1 MIEDLLTKLEKT
13 VGPFNVENVHG
24 DRAYIIVQRNQI
36 SAVTELLLSKG
47 ARLRYETGLDLGVDG
62 FDLYYLFAFDGDRTT
77 THVIVKVRLPREEP
91 AVASMATLTPQASWA
106 ERELMEMLGIKFVGH
121 PDPRHLW
128 LPHEWPAR
136 PEAGN
141 TDNEAIM
148 RPQGAV
154 ANLLPIG
161 PYHPATL
168 DSNLFRIEVDGE
180 QVKGIDIKIGYNHRG
195 IVKLFE
201 GRDYYKGI
209 FLAERICGI
218 CNCAHTT
225 TYCTAVEEMANVET
239 PLRARYIRML
249 MVELERIQNHFLWL
263 GLFCNI
269 VGFTTGFMLS
279 WRARET
285 VQDAMELVSG
295 QRITHAMN
303 TIGGVR
309 KDVPN
314 ETASKILASLR
325 DVRQKAHH
333 LEGILLENPIIRD
346 RTVGIG
352 TLDPQ
357 AARTLGALGPTIRG
371 SGCRIDV
378 RLNDPYLAYNDVD
391 WHIVTNDGCDAYA
404 RMVVRIE
411 EMFVSLDICEQALTH
426 LPDVS
431 GELAAKGFII
441 ERSPGTAHVEA
452 PRGEVLYL
460 VVADDYAQNMPQAV
474 RIRTPTYHNLPLLNT
489 LLVGSEVGDV
499 PVILSSIDPC
509 LACTDRLT
517 EVKRTQTRVEYAWS
531 WNG

>member
-1 MIEDLLTKLEKT
+1 MIADVLVNLEREVGHFT
-13 VGPFNVENVHG
+13 VETTHG
-24 DRAYIIVQRNQI
+24 EQAYVSLRHDQI
-36 SAVTELLLSKG
+36 SAATKYLLSHG
-47 ARLRYETGLDLGVDG
+47 ARLSYETGFDAGVEG
-62 FDLYYLFAFDGDRTT
+62 FVLYYLFSFEGEHTT
-77 THVIVKVRLPREEP
+77 TRLIIGVRLPREQTTI
-91 AVASMATLTPQASWA
+91 ASMAALTPQASWA
-106 ERELMEMLGIKFVGH
+106 ERELMEMLGLTFSGH

-128 LPHEWPAR
+128 LPHEWPKL

-180 QVKGIDIKIGYNHRG
+180 QVKAIDIKIGYNHRG

-225 TYCTAVEEMANVET
+225 TYCTAVEEMANVDV

-263 GLFCNI
+263 GLFCNT

-285 VQDAMELVSG
+285 VQDVMELVSG

-309 KDVPN
+309 RDVSN
-314 ETASKILASLR
+314 ETTSKMLTLLR
-325 DVRQKAHH
+325 DVRQKADH

-346 RTVGIG
+346 RTVGVG

-357 AARTLGALGPTIRG
+357 TARTLGALGPTTRG
-371 SGCRIDV
+371 SGRRIDV

-391 WHIVTNDGCDAYA
+391 WHIVTNNGCDAYA

-411 EMFVSLDICEQALTH
+411 EMFVSLDICEQSLAQLNDTT
-426 LPDVS
+426 
-431 GELAAKGFII
+431 GALAATGFTI
-441 ERSPGTAHVEA
+441 ERSLGTAHVEA

-460 VVADDYAQNMPQAV
+460 VVADDYTQNMPQGV
-474 RIRTPTYHNLPLLNT
+474 RVRTPTYHNLPLLTT
-489 LLVGSEVGDV
+489 LLIGSEVGDV

-517 EVKRTQTRVEYAWS
+517 EVNRTRTSVEYAWS

>member
-36 SAVTELLLSKG
+36 SAVTELLLSQG

-346 RTVGIG
+346 RTVSIG

>member
-1 MIEDLLTKLEKT
+1 MIEDVLAKLEGA
-13 VGPFNVENVHG
+13 VGPFNVEEVRG
-24 DRAYIIVQRNQI
+24 DQAYITVRHDQI
-36 SAVTELLLSKG
+36 SAATTFLLSHG
-47 ARLRYETGLDLGVDG
+47 ARLPYETGLDVGVDG
-62 FDLYYLFAFDGDRTT
+62 FDLYYLFTFEGDHAT
-77 THVIVKVRLPREEP
+77 THVTIRVRLPRDEP
-91 AVASMATLTPQASWA
+91 AIASMAALTPQASWA
-106 ERELMEMLGIKFVGH
+106 ERELMEMLGIKFIGH

-128 LPHEWPAR
+128 LPHEWPQR

-180 QVKGIDIKIGYNHRG
+180 RVKGIDIKIGYNHRG

-201 GRDYYKGI
+201 GRDYHKGI
-209 FLAERICGI
+209 FLAERVCGI

-225 TYCTAVEEMANVET
+225 TYCTAVEELANVEI
-239 PLRARYIRML
+239 PPRARYIRML

-263 GLFCNI
+263 GLFCNS

-309 KDVPN
+309 KDVPS
-314 ETASKILASLR
+314 ETASKILTLLH

-333 LEGILLENPIIRD
+333 LEGILLENQIIRD

-352 TLDPQ
+352 MLDPQ

-378 RLNDPYLAYNDVD
+378 RLNDSYLAYNDVN

-411 EMFVSLDICEQALTH
+411 EMFVSLNVCEQALTH
-426 LPDVS
+426 LS
-431 GELAAKGFII
+431 EMTGELAAKGFTI
-441 ERSPGTAHVEA
+441 ERPLGTAHVEA

-460 VVADDYAQNMPQAV
+460 VAADNYTQNMPQAV
-474 RIRTPTYHNLPLLNT
+474 RIRTPTYHNLPLLDT

-517 EVKRTQTRVEYAWS
+517 EVKRTRTSVEYAWS

>member
-1 MIEDLLTKLEKT
+1 MIEGILAKLEGA
-13 VGPFNVENVHG
+13 VGPFDVENVRG
-24 DRAYIIVQRNQI
+24 DRAHITLRLDQV
-36 SAVTELLLSKG
+36 SAATKLLLSEG
-47 ARLRYETGLDLGVDG
+47 ARLPYETGLDLGVDG
-62 FDLYYLFAFDGDRTT
+62 FDLYYLFAFERDHATT
-77 THVIVKVRLPREEP
+77 LVIIRARLPREEP
-91 AVASMATLTPQASWA
+91 VVASLAALTPQASWA
-106 ERELMEMLGIKFVGH
+106 ERELMEMLGINFVGH

-128 LPHEWPAR
+128 LSHEWPEL

-154 ANLLPIG
+154 ANLIPIG

-168 DSNLFRIEVDGE
+168 DSNLFRIEVDRE
-180 QVKGIDIKIGYNHRG
+180 RVKGIDIKIGYNHRG

-201 GRDYYKGI
+201 GRDYHKGI

-225 TYCTAVEEMANVET
+225 TYCTAVEEMANVQI

-249 MVELERIQNHFLWL
+249 MLELERIQNHFLWL
-263 GLFCNI
+263 GLFSNM

-309 KDVPN
+309 KDVPS
-314 ETASKILASLR
+314 ETTLKTLRLLR

-346 RTVGIG
+346 RTVGVG

-357 AARTLGALGPTIRG
+357 LARTLGALGPTIRG

-378 RLNDPYLAYNDVD
+378 RLNDPYLAYDDVD
-391 WHIVTNDGCDAYA
+391 WHIVTNNGCDAYA

-411 EMFVSLDICEQALTH
+411 EMFVSLDICEQALTY
-426 LPDVS
+426 LPDVT
-431 GELAAKGFII
+431 GDLAAKGFTI
-441 ERSPGTAHVEA
+441 ERTLGTAHVEA

-460 VVADDYAQNMPQAV
+460 VVADEYTQNMPQAV

-517 EVKRTQTRVEYAWS
+517 EVKRTPTTVEYAWA

>member
-517 EVKRTQTRVEYAWS
+517 EVKRTQTSVEYAWS